1 MDISVRITRQENA
14 EYIGVTVDSV
24 VQVPF
29 EQYVAAV
36 VASEIGNALIE
47 ACKAQAV
54 AARTFAVFKGVLDG
68 KTISDSSATDQAYRA
83 SRFDCSLY
91 PNAVRGTEETENQI
105 LTYNGQ
111 PISAVYSASNG
122 GSTISSEERWGSAR
136 PYLIAQDDPW
146 DDSTIRTGHGVGMS
160 QRGAK
165 AMAKVG
171 KTYREILAFYY
182 PGTEIK
188 TISEGGDTMV
198 TAAQF
203 IEKVLIPFREKWGY
217 IYGTWGSVWTAKKQ
231 AAATREMTVKYG
243 SKWIGKMVTD
253 CSGLLRW
260 ALYQLGESIVHHARY
275 QYTDYCI
282 NKGKLINGHREDG
295 LPVLPGTA
303 VFLKGSEAHIHHVGV
318 YVGNDT
324 VVEAKGTIYGVVTS
338 HLNHWDY
345 WGEIKMVDYTDA
357 AELES
362 GVPGAAED
370 TEDDAKAGTII
381 KAIVSNPNK
390 WLNVRSGPGTQYQ
403 VAFQVEKGTEV
414 EVLDAGEPDWW
425 QIRYGGRIGWA
436 SSQYL
441 IPIKTDSHVEEPVE
455 DDEPAELIYPDGVSF
470 KDMFMLIRA
479 SLNALS
485 EEIDKIEMMI
495 DDLKK

>member
-1 MDISVRITRQENA
+1 
-14 EYIGVTVDSV
+14 
-24 VQVPF
+24 
-29 EQYVAAV
+29 
-36 VASEIGNALIE
+36 
-47 ACKAQAV
+47 
-54 AARTFAVFKGVLDG
+54 
-68 KTISDSSATDQAYRA
+68 
-83 SRFDCSLY
+83 
-91 PNAVRGTEETENQI
+91 
-105 LTYNGQ
+105 
-111 PISAVYSASNG
+111 
-122 GSTISSEERWGSAR
+122 
-136 PYLIAQDDPW
+136 
-146 DDSTIRTGHGVGMS
+146 
-160 QRGAK
+160 
-165 AMAKVG
+165 
-171 KTYREILAFYY
+171 
-182 PGTEIK
+182 
-188 TISEGGDTMV
+188 MV

-203 IEKVLIPFREKWGY
+203 IEKVLIPLQEKWGY
-217 IYGTWGSVWTAKKQ
+217 IYGTWGSIWTEKKQ

-260 ALYQLGESIVHHARY
+260 ALHQLGESIVHHARY
-275 QYTDYCI
+275 QYTDYCV

-357 AELES
+357 AELET
-362 GVPGAAED
+362 GAPGATED
-370 TEDDAKAGTII
+370 TEENAKAGTII

-403 VAFQVEKGTEV
+403 VVFQVEKGTEV

-441 IPIKTDSHVEEPVE
+441 IPIKTDSHVEKPVE
-455 DDEPAELIYPDGVSF
+455 DNKPAELIYPDSVSF

-485 EEIDKIEMMI
+485 EEIDKIETMI

>member
-1 MDISVRITRQENA
+1 
-14 EYIGVTVDSV
+14 
-24 VQVPF
+24 
-29 EQYVAAV
+29 
-36 VASEIGNALIE
+36 
-47 ACKAQAV
+47 
-54 AARTFAVFKGVLDG
+54 
-68 KTISDSSATDQAYRA
+68 
-83 SRFDCSLY
+83 
-91 PNAVRGTEETENQI
+91 
-105 LTYNGQ
+105 
-111 PISAVYSASNG
+111 
-122 GSTISSEERWGSAR
+122 
-136 PYLIAQDDPW
+136 
-146 DDSTIRTGHGVGMS
+146 
-160 QRGAK
+160 
-165 AMAKVG
+165 
-171 KTYREILAFYY
+171 
-182 PGTEIK
+182 
-188 TISEGGDTMV
+188 MV

-203 IEKVLIPFREKWGY
+203 IEKVLIPLQEKWGY
-217 IYGTWGSVWTAKKQ
+217 IYGTWGSIWTEKKQ

-275 QYTDYCI
+275 QYTDYCV

-357 AELES
+357 AELET
-362 GVPGAAED
+362 GAPGATED
-370 TEDDAKAGTII
+370 TEENAKAGTII

-390 WLNVRSGPGTQYQ
+390 WLNVRNSPGTQYQ
-403 VAFQVEKGTEV
+403 AAFQVEKGAEV

-436 SSQYL
+436 YSKYL
-441 IPIKTDSHVEEPVE
+441 IPIKTDSTVEEPVE
-455 DDEPAELIYPDGVSF
+455 HNEPAELIYPDNVSF

-485 EEIDKIEMMI
+485 EEIDKIETMI